1 MGPAQ
6 LSVAVTKLISA
17 GGTSSIH
24 STVTAPGQVIV
35 GGVTSPIVMVWVQVL
50 VLPHASSAW

>member
-6 LSVAVTKLISA
+6 LSVAVTKLMSA

-24 STVTAPGQVIV
+24 SSLIAGGQVIV
-35 GGVTSPIVMVWVQVL
+35 GGVTSPIVMVWVHVL